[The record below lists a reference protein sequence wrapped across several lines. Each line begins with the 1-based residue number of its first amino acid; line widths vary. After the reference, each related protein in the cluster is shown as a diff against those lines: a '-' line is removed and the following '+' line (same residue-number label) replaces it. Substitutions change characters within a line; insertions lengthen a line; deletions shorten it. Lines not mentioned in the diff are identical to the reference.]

1 MAELLKID
9 VTKSELE
16 NGVLPQNAV
25 LCEQFYTSEGA
36 TTKSGIIYGVNTDL
50 TYANP
55 DEPTADFHASSM
67 AEVAMKVV
75 KLPKELYFNPEDEKS
90 MPWKTEM
97 ELCEDDLVF
106 SNPMEVL
113 NAITL
118 VCEGKNYK
126 ILPYHELI
134 CAKREIWV
142 DKWSVPQKKETIVV
156 MLNGYTLC
164 TEIKKKSLS
173 ELDVTSGDKYE
184 ADRAIVSFLGSPNEA
199 YLNPTYTEFTG
210 ELNVG
215 DTILFDK
222 KYRKIYLERVLYA
235 SKFSTEQLFLVVPR
249 RRIACVL

>member
-1 MAELLKID
+1 
-9 VTKSELE
+9 
-16 NGVLPQNAV
+16 
-25 LCEQFYTSEGA
+25 
-36 TTKSGIIYGVNTDL
+36 
-50 TYANP
+50 
-55 DEPTADFHASSM
+55 
-67 AEVAMKVV
+67 
-75 KLPKELYFNPEDEKS
+75 
-90 MPWKTEM
+90 M
-97 ELCEDDLVF
+97 ET
-106 SNPMEVL
+106 L

-126 ILPYHELI
+126 IIPYHEI
-134 CAKREIWV
+134 YCAKRAVRVEAEPFNYNGV
-142 DKWSVPQKKETIVV
+142 TYNDHFKVETI

-184 ADRAIVSFLGSPNEA
+184 TDRAIVSFLGSPNEA